1 MSPKVHTLHTVKS
14 AVALK
19 WQVEFKNDI
28 KMTPI
33 VTIIFDSEKKV
44 RCLKTLG
51 KEVLGKQII
60 VRQILI
66 TFLL

>member
-1 MSPKVHTLHTVKS
+1 MSFSCHFQIQLAISELQLTLPKVHTLHTVKS

-33 VTIIFDSEKKV
+33 FTIIFISKM
-44 RCLKTLG
+44 LTLG
-51 KEVLGKQII
+51 PSHN
-60 VRQILI
+60 
-66 TFLL
+66 